1 MIDLR
6 LSGLT
11 ASRLVVVQQV
21 IRAALAAVD
30 PRAAVSQAAVTP
42 SAGAWLEGCE
52 RVRVVGVGK
61 ASQAMALGLLDALGE
76 RVVDGIIITKH
87 VDPASGLPQ
96 RVRVLVGGHP
106 LPSAQSVAGARE
118 VTAYLAGSRPGD
130 LVFCLISGGGSAL
143 MSLPVEGVSLE
154 DLQSLT
160 RLLLGCGADITE
172 INTLRKHLD
181 RVKGGGLARLAAPA
195 RVVALVLSD
204 VIGSPLEVI
213 ASGPTV
219 ADPTT
224 FASALA
230 ILDKYHIRA
239 QALAAIRDVLERGM
253 RGDLPETVKP
263 GSPILDRVTTLV
275 IGSNVQAAE
284 AGLAEA
290 RAAGFHAHL
299 LMTDLA
305 GEAAQ
310 AGERLAA
317 ALRQVAAEGQPI
329 PRPACLAAGGET
341 TVTLRGSGMGG
352 RNQEL
357 ALAAVPALSG
367 LPDVALL
374 TLGTDGEDG
383 PTDAAGALVTGETLA
398 RARAAGLDPAV
409 FLANNDS
416 YHFFQALGD
425 LVITGPTGTNV
436 NDLAFLFAFPPG

>member
-239 QALAAIRDVLERGM
+239 QAPAAIRDVLERGM